1 LNKIILS
8 KDESTKP
15 WNCKSYLGFAPD
27 VRFEGDPELT
37 PGKALW
43 KWSKDPALKKYL
55 DDNFNATFGHLN
67 RLVGQIQPV
76 TSMICNPP
84 QNTVIAGTPD
94 FIEVKGVAHSF
105 GGSGLNRVDVSI
117 DGGKTWSAGD
127 MYKPEDL
134 LRKERFGK
142 MWSWNL
148 FSYKAPLTAAHKA
161 QLATGRPLKLELV
174 SKAVDT
180 HFNVQPEYP
189 ESYYNA
195 RGIVINHMYR
205 VPLIVDPNVERA
217 ERDHKELQRL
227 RNDYYKPDPNVT
239 PPTRTGQEFPNKPNG
254 GVFFLPWVHDIKN

>member
-1 LNKIILS
+1 M
-8 KDESTKP
+8 KP

-27 VRFEGDPELT
+27 VRFEADPEVT

-43 KWSKDPALKKYL
+43 KWSKDPVLRDYL
-55 DDNFNATFGHLN
+55 DQQFNATHGHLN

-84 QNTVIAGTPD
+84 QNTVLTGTPD
-94 FIEVKGVAHSF
+94 FIEVKGIAHSF

-117 DGGKTWSAGD
+117 DGGQTWTASD
-127 MYKPEDL
+127 MYKPDDL
-134 LRKERFGK
+134 LKKERFLK

-148 FSYKAPLTAAHKA
+148 FSKKVPLTAEHKEV
-161 QLATGRPLKLELV
+161 LAKGNRLKLELV

-180 HFNVQPEYP
+180 HFNVQPEWP
-189 ESYYNA
+189 DSYYNA

-205 VPLIVDPNVERA
+205 VPLIVDPNVLRG

-227 RNDYYKPDPNVT
+227 RNNYYKPDPKAT
-239 PPTRTGQEFPNKPNG
+239 PAGRTGQEFPNKPTG
-254 GVFFLPWVHDIKN
+254 GVFQKPWVHDIKN